1 MSFVPASFVVYLIDE
16 RVSKVKHLHFV
27 SSVPPLTYWISALL
41 WDLTMYLITSI
52 IVSTFF
58 KVSRKNLGLNFQ
70 KLFQSFEKK
79 AFPNNRSEQF
89 SKKENHFTL
98 LKQMQLFKN
107 CEEK

>member
-70 KLFQSFEKK
+70 KLFRSFEKK
-79 AFPNNRSEQF
+79 KKNFTIGQNNFQNKIPLQF
-89 SKKENHFTL
+89 YLVEK
-98 LKQMQLFKN
+98 MQL
-107 CEEK
+107 